1 MQFLRKVPY
10 RAHEELVPA
19 SLETAL
25 GLAAEPSEILFLDYT
40 RIETVPRAAKL
51 IMQYASG
58 AVVPLRFSGKL
69 KDGRDAL
76 DCGDFVFAHLC
87 RLFPDAIVL
96 YRKHGF
102 RKMETAHPASDFLK
116 EKIPA

>member
-1 MQFLRKVPY
+1 MQLLRKVPY
-10 RAHEELVPA
+10 RTHEEPVPT

-25 GLAAEPSEILFLDYT
+25 GLAAAPTDILFLDYT

-58 AVVPLRFSGKL
+58 AVVPLHFSGKF

-76 DCGDFVFAHLC
+76 DCGDFVFTHLC
-87 RLFPDAIVL
+87 RLFPAAIVL

-102 RKMETAHPASDFLK
+102 RKMETAHTASDFLK
-116 EKIPA
+116 EKLPA